1 MGRRASPGGELGPG
15 PIWRIERESPEG
27 FLYTHRGQAESAAGG
42 AGAEKGWG
50 PAPRGAM
57 R

>member
-1 MGRRASPGGELGPG
+1 MRRRERPVGELGLG
-15 PIWRIERESPEG
+15 QIWRIGRESPEG
-27 FLYTHRGQAESAAGG
+27 FLQTHRGQAESAAGG